1 MKRPERVF
9 ELDLLRGFAVFM
21 MMLHHLI
28 YDLRYIFEL
37 PVFAFQT
44 ELWFVDWVRAP
55 FVMIFLGVSGIC
67 GTFTRSNSK
76 RGLRL
81 AVVAILFSVVTT
93 VASIVTGTDEY
104 ILFNVLHLLAVG
116 TLLYAGFEKLE
127 QRREPSSGP
136 THGGDAILLI
146 VASFILWAGEPLLR
160 AVLPPSLL
168 LLPIGRPEAF
178 LHGMGDYMPLVPWLG
193 FFLVGTVI
201 GRTLY
206 VNRTSAF
213 PRAAANATVQRTTAP
228 LRFIG
233 RHALGFYVLHQP
245 VLLGVLFLCRALRLF

>member
-1 MKRPERVF
+1 MKRPNRVF

-28 YDLRYIFEL
+28 YDLRYLLEL

-44 ELWFVDWVRAP
+44 ELWFIDWVRTP

-67 GTFTRSNSK
+67 GTFTRSNAK

-81 AVVAILFSVVTT
+81 ALVAVLFSIVTT
-93 VASIVTGTDEY
+93 VASLVTGTDEY

-127 QRREPSSGP
+127 QRKGELAGP
-136 THGGDAILLI
+136 TRGGDAILLI
-146 VASFILWAGEPLLR
+146 VASFLLWAGEPLLR
-160 AVLPPSLL
+160 AVLTPSLL

-178 LHGMGDYMPLVPWLG
+178 LHGMGDYMPLIPWLG
-193 FFLVGTVI
+193 FFLVGIVI

-213 PRAAANATVQRTTAP
+213 PKAAANPTVQRATAP
-228 LRFIG
+228 FRFIG

-245 VLLGVLFLCRALRLF
+245 ILLGILFLCRALRLF